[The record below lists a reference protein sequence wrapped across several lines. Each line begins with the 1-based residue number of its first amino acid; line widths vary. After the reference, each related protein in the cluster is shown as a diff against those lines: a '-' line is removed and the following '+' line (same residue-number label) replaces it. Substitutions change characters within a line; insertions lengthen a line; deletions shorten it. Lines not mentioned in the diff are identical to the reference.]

1 MPLRDVL
8 ERPIDATLDVN
19 GWDLRK
25 ALELMLRSNEVPI
38 EWLTSPVRGV
48 GTGRM
53 SFLRALSR
61 EPDGPLANVARPTTT
76 W

>member
-1 MPLRDVL
+1 VL

-38 EWLTSPVRGV
+38 EWLTSPVRYRSWDSADDLLARV
-48 GTGRM
+48 WP
-53 SFLRALSR
+53 RA
-61 EPDGPLANVARPTTT
+61 
-76 W
+76 